1 MAVST
6 KVPQTLQQLTAGRL
20 ATRTDAEGWISS
32 NQSWVSDIITKHDA
46 WIKDA
51 KIDLL
56 QAAYDG
62 ELDEI
67 AKRQRARDGGTENKL
82 VADYIQPII
91 DTLVDY
97 MLGKSPVYTIED
109 PDQEDKDTDESTIVT
124 EYRKKIMKLLKEK
137 SLSCFS
143 SVLRSGCV
151 AGFGGAICW
160 VDEKGQINYDEYP
173 VQELIPVYDGR
184 RVLRMVIRRYEAEG
198 DEGNTVTKLEVYDD
212 RYIMYFSGSTNNF
225 AVDPDEEY
233 TGNPIE
239 HKAGHIPVAIYQN
252 QLPAKYKERVKG
264 YGKSDLAY
272 GALELIV
279 AYCHGISDKANL
291 MEYLQDQYLLLTG
304 VDVDEGEVV
313 KMRKARA
320 LALKDKESKAAFIAQ
335 DQADGAIE
343 NGLTRQ
349 KNDLYDTTNTPR
361 LSELQGST
369 ATEIKMKYSGLDIK
383 AGKKEPSL
391 VQFIKQF
398 ITILTDFLNTQKLIE
413 EGEEENTFEIVSDP
427 GAIEDR
433 VDLYQAEWLEM
444 TITRNLPQNYEELA
458 NIVSTLSEIVPRS
471 YLYELLWFI
480 DDPQKALEEM
490 EAEEKK
496 TQTNSLSAIG
506 LGADTLGDTGGDPNN
521 PNPDTTDQ
529 AASAT
534 GSTITQVAQ

>member
-6 KVPQTLQQLTAGRL
+6 KIPVTLEAATAGRL
-20 ATRTDAEGWISS
+20 ATEADAEAWLTS
-32 NQSWVSDIITKHDA
+32 NQGWLTNIIAKHDA
-46 WIKDA
+46 WLKSA
-51 KIDLL
+51 KVELL

-67 AKRQRARDGGTENKL
+67 ANRKKARGDGTENKL
-82 VADYIQPII
+82 IANYIQPII

-97 MLGKSPVYTIED
+97 MLGKSPVYTVED
-109 PDQEDKDTDESTIVT
+109 PDQEDDETEESTILT
-124 EYRKKIMKLLKEK
+124 EYRKKVMKLLKEK

-143 SVLRSGCV
+143 AVLRGGCI
-151 AGFGGAICW
+151 AGYGGAILW
-160 VDEKGQINYDEYP
+160 VDEKGRIDYDEYP

-184 RVLRMVIRRYEAEG
+184 RTLRLVLRRYDTE
-198 DEGNTVTKLEVYDD
+198 DENGATITKLEIYDD
-212 RYIMYFSGSTNNF
+212 RYVIYAAGSDSDF
-225 AVDPDEEY
+225 HLDEDEKE

-239 HKAGHIPVAIYQN
+239 HKAGRIPVAIYQN
-252 QLPAKYKERVKG
+252 QLPAKYKERIKG

-304 VDVDEGEVV
+304 VDVDENEVL

-320 LALKDKESKAAFIAQ
+320 LALKDKESKAEFIAQ

-383 AGKKEPSL
+383 AGKKEPAL

-398 ITILTDFLNTQKLIE
+398 TAVLTDFLNAQKLIE
-413 EGEEENTFEIVSDP
+413 QGEQDTFPTVSDLDE
-427 GAIEDR
+427 IEKR
-433 VDLYQAEWLEM
+433 VELYQAEWLDVS
-444 TITRNLPQNYEELA
+444 ITRNLPQNYEELA
-458 NIVSTLSEIVPRS
+458 NIVSTLSGIVPRS

-480 DDPQKALEEM
+480 DDPQKAIEEM
-490 EAEEKK
+490 DAEEEASS
-496 TQTNSLSAIG
+496 QNSLTAIG
-506 LGADTLGDTGGDPNN
+506 LGANNLGGTGGTPTEGQDNK
-521 PNPDTTDQ
+521 DQ
-529 AASAT
+529 ADSAT

>member
-6 KVPQTLQQLTAGRL
+6 KIPQTLQQATAGSL
-20 ATRTDAEGWISS
+20 ATKADAETWISN
-32 NQSWVSDIITKHDA
+32 NQAWVSDIIAKHDA

-51 KIDLL
+51 NIDIL

-109 PDQEDKDTDESTIVT
+109 PDQEDDDTDESTIVA

-151 AGFGGAICW
+151 SGFGGAICW
-160 VDEKGQINYDEYP
+160 VDEKGQIDYDEYP

-184 RVLRMVIRRYEAEG
+184 RVLRLVIRRYEADG
-198 DEGNTVTKLEVYDD
+198 DNGNTVTKLEVYDD

-225 AVDPDEEY
+225 AVDPDEED
-233 TGNPIE
+233 TENPIE

-252 QLPAKYKERVKG
+252 QLPASYKERVKG
-264 YGKSDLAY
+264 YGKSDLSY
-272 GALELIV
+272 GALDLIV

-304 VDVDEGEVV
+304 VDVDEGEVI

-361 LSELQGST
+361 LSELSAAT

-391 VQFIKQF
+391 VQFIKNF
-398 ITILTDFLNTQKLIE
+398 VAILTDFVNTQKLIE
-413 EGEEENTFEIVSDP
+413 QGETNTFEIVSDP
-427 GAIEDR
+427 AAIEDR
-433 VDLYQAEWLEM
+433 VDLYQSEWLEM

-458 NIVSTLSEIVPRS
+458 NIVSTLSDIVPRS

-490 EAEEKK
+490 KAEEEKS
-496 TQTNSLSAIG
+496 QASSLTAIG
-506 LGADTLGDTGGDPNN
+506 LGADNLGDTGGDPD
-521 PNPDTTDQ
+521 NPDNTDQ
-529 AASAT
+529 ADSAT
-534 GSTITQVAQ
+534 GSSITQVAQ

>member
-6 KVPQTLQQLTAGRL
+6 KIPVTLEAATAGRL
-20 ATRTDAEGWISS
+20 ATEADAEAWLTS
-32 NQSWVSDIITKHDA
+32 NQGWLTDIIAKHDA
-46 WIKDA
+46 WLKSA
-51 KIDLL
+51 KVELL

-67 AKRQRARDGGTENKL
+67 ANRKKARGDGTENKL
-82 VADYIQPII
+82 IANYIQPII

-97 MLGKSPVYTIED
+97 MLGKSPVYTVED
-109 PDQEDKDTDESTIVT
+109 PDQEDDETEESTILT
-124 EYRKKIMKLLKEK
+124 EYRKKVMKLLKEK

-143 SVLRSGCV
+143 AVLRGGCI
-151 AGFGGAICW
+151 AGYGGAILW
-160 VDEKGQINYDEYP
+160 VDEKGRIDYDEYP

-184 RVLRMVIRRYEAEG
+184 RTLRLVLRRYDTE
-198 DEGNTVTKLEVYDD
+198 DENGATITKLEIYDD
-212 RYIMYFSGSTNNF
+212 RYVIYAAGSDSDF
-225 AVDPDEEY
+225 HLDEDEKE

-239 HKAGHIPVAIYQN
+239 HKAGRIPVAIYQN
-252 QLPAKYKERVKG
+252 QLPAKYKERIKG

-304 VDVDEGEVV
+304 VDVDENEVL

-320 LALKDKESKAAFIAQ
+320 LALKNKESKAEFIAQ

-383 AGKKEPSL
+383 AGKKEPAL

-398 ITILTDFLNTQKLIE
+398 TAVLTDFLNAQKLIE
-413 EGEEENTFEIVSDP
+413 QGEQDTFPTVSDLDE
-427 GAIEDR
+427 IEKR
-433 VDLYQAEWLEM
+433 VELYQAEWLDVS
-444 TITRNLPQNYEELA
+444 ITRNLPQNYEELA
-458 NIVSTLSEIVPRS
+458 NIVSTLSGIVPRS

-480 DDPQKALEEM
+480 DDPQKAIEEM
-490 EAEEKK
+490 DAEEEASS
-496 TQTNSLSAIG
+496 QNSLTAIG
-506 LGADTLGDTGGDPNN
+506 LGANNLGGTGGTPTEGQDNK
-521 PNPDTTDQ
+521 DQ
-529 AASAT
+529 ADSAT

>member
-6 KVPQTLQQLTAGRL
+6 KIPVTLEATTAGRL
-20 ATRTDAEGWISS
+20 ATEADAEAWLTS
-32 NQSWVSDIITKHDA
+32 NQGWLTDIIAKHDA
-46 WIKDA
+46 WLKSA
-51 KIDLL
+51 KVELL

-67 AKRQRARDGGTENKL
+67 ANRKKARGDGTENKL
-82 VADYIQPII
+82 IANYIQPII

-97 MLGKSPVYTIED
+97 MLGKSPVYTVED
-109 PDQEDKDTDESTIVT
+109 PDQEDDETEESTILT
-124 EYRKKIMKLLKEK
+124 EYRKKVMKLLKEK

-143 SVLRSGCV
+143 AVLRGGCI
-151 AGFGGAICW
+151 AGYGGAILW
-160 VDEKGQINYDEYP
+160 VDEKGHIDYDEYP

-184 RVLRMVIRRYEAEG
+184 RTLRLVLRRYDTE
-198 DEGNTVTKLEVYDD
+198 DENGATITKLEIYDD
-212 RYIMYFSGSTNNF
+212 RYVIYAAGSDSDF
-225 AVDPDEEY
+225 HLDEDEKE

-239 HKAGHIPVAIYQN
+239 HKAGRIPVAIYQN
-252 QLPAKYKERVKG
+252 QLPAKYKERIKG

-304 VDVDEGEVV
+304 VDVDENEVL

-320 LALKDKESKAAFIAQ
+320 LALKDKESKAEFIAQ

-383 AGKKEPSL
+383 AGKKEPAL

-398 ITILTDFLNTQKLIE
+398 TAVLTDFLNAQKLIE
-413 EGEEENTFEIVSDP
+413 QGEQDTFPTVSNLDEI
-427 GAIEDR
+427 EKR
-433 VDLYQAEWLEM
+433 VELYQAEWLDVS
-444 TITRNLPQNYEELA
+444 ITRNLPQNYEELA
-458 NIVSTLSEIVPRS
+458 NIVSTLSGIVPRS

-480 DDPQKALEEM
+480 DDPQKAIEEM
-490 EAEEKK
+490 DAEEEASS
-496 TQTNSLSAIG
+496 QNSLTAIG
-506 LGADTLGDTGGDPNN
+506 LGANNLGGTGGTPTEGQDNK
-521 PNPDTTDQ
+521 DQ
-529 AASAT
+529 ADSAT
-534 GSTITQVAQ
+534 GSAITQVAQ

>member
-6 KVPQTLQQLTAGRL
+6 KIPVTLEAATAGRL
-20 ATRTDAEGWISS
+20 ATEADAEAWLTS
-32 NQSWVSDIITKHDA
+32 NQGWLTDIIAKHDA
-46 WIKDA
+46 WLKSA
-51 KIDLL
+51 KVELL

-67 AKRQRARDGGTENKL
+67 ANRKKARGDGTENKL
-82 VADYIQPII
+82 IANYIQPII

-97 MLGKSPVYTIED
+97 MLGKSPVYTVED
-109 PDQEDKDTDESTIVT
+109 PDQEDDETEESTILT
-124 EYRKKIMKLLKEK
+124 EYRKKVMKLLKEK

-143 SVLRSGCV
+143 AVLRGGCI
-151 AGFGGAICW
+151 AGYGGAILW
-160 VDEKGQINYDEYP
+160 VDEKGRIDYDEYP

-184 RVLRMVIRRYEAEG
+184 RTLRLVLRRYDTE
-198 DEGNTVTKLEVYDD
+198 DENGATITKLEIYDD
-212 RYIMYFSGSTNNF
+212 RYVIYAAGSDSDF
-225 AVDPDEEY
+225 HLDEDEKE

-239 HKAGHIPVAIYQN
+239 HKAGRIPVAIYQN
-252 QLPAKYKERVKG
+252 QLPAKYKERIKG

-304 VDVDEGEVV
+304 VDVDENEVL

-320 LALKDKESKAAFIAQ
+320 LALKDKESKAEFIAQ

-383 AGKKEPSL
+383 AGKKEPAL

-398 ITILTDFLNTQKLIE
+398 TAVLTDFLNAQKLIE
-413 EGEEENTFEIVSDP
+413 QGEQDTFPTVSDLDE
-427 GAIEDR
+427 IEKR
-433 VDLYQAEWLEM
+433 VELYQAEWLDVS
-444 TITRNLPQNYEELA
+444 ITRNLPQNYEELA
-458 NIVSTLSEIVPRS
+458 NIVSTLSGIVPRS

-480 DDPQKALEEM
+480 DDPQKAIEEM
-490 EAEEKK
+490 DAEEEASS
-496 TQTNSLSAIG
+496 QNSLTAIG
-506 LGADTLGDTGGDPNN
+506 LGANNLGGTGGTPTEGQ
-521 PNPDTTDQ
+521 DTKDQ
-529 AASAT
+529 ADSAT

>member
-6 KVPQTLQQLTAGRL
+6 KIPVTLEAATAGRL
-20 ATRTDAEGWISS
+20 ATEADAEAWLTS
-32 NQSWVSDIITKHDA
+32 NQGWLTDIIAKHDA
-46 WIKDA
+46 WLKSA
-51 KIDLL
+51 KVELL

-67 AKRQRARDGGTENKL
+67 ANRKKARGDGTENKL
-82 VADYIQPII
+82 IANYIQPII

-97 MLGKSPVYTIED
+97 MLGKSPVYTVED
-109 PDQEDKDTDESTIVT
+109 PDQEDNETEESTILT
-124 EYRKKIMKLLKEK
+124 EYRKKVMKLLKEK

-143 SVLRSGCV
+143 AVLRGGCI
-151 AGFGGAICW
+151 AGYGGAILW
-160 VDEKGQINYDEYP
+160 VDEKGRIDYDEYP

-184 RVLRMVIRRYEAEG
+184 RTLRLVLRRYDTE
-198 DEGNTVTKLEVYDD
+198 DENGATITKLEIYDD
-212 RYIMYFSGSTNNF
+212 RYVIYAAGSDSDF
-225 AVDPDEEY
+225 HLDEDEKE

-239 HKAGHIPVAIYQN
+239 HKAGRIPVAIYQN
-252 QLPAKYKERVKG
+252 QLPAKYKERIKG

-304 VDVDEGEVV
+304 VDVDENEVL

-320 LALKDKESKAAFIAQ
+320 LALKDKESKAEFIAQ

-383 AGKKEPSL
+383 AGKKEPAL

-398 ITILTDFLNTQKLIE
+398 TAVLTDFLNAQKLIE
-413 EGEEENTFEIVSDP
+413 QGEQDTFPTVSDLDE
-427 GAIEDR
+427 IEKR
-433 VDLYQAEWLEM
+433 VELYQAEWLDVS
-444 TITRNLPQNYEELA
+444 ITRNLPQNYEELA
-458 NIVSTLSEIVPRS
+458 NIVSTLSGIVPRS

-480 DDPQKALEEM
+480 DDPQKAIEEM
-490 EAEEKK
+490 DAEEEASS
-496 TQTNSLSAIG
+496 QNSLTAIG
-506 LGADTLGDTGGDPNN
+506 LGANNLGGTGGTPTEGQDNK
-521 PNPDTTDQ
+521 DQ
-529 AASAT
+529 ADSAT

>member
-6 KVPQTLQQLTAGRL
+6 KIPVTLEVATAGRL
-20 ATRTDAEGWISS
+20 ATEADAEAWLTS
-32 NQSWVSDIITKHDA
+32 NQGWLTDIIAKHDA
-46 WIKDA
+46 WLKSA
-51 KIDLL
+51 KVELL

-67 AKRQRARDGGTENKL
+67 ANRKKARGDGTENKL
-82 VADYIQPII
+82 IANYIQPII

-97 MLGKSPVYTIED
+97 MLGKSPVYTVED
-109 PDQEDKDTDESTIVT
+109 PDQEDDETEESTILT
-124 EYRKKIMKLLKEK
+124 EYRKKVMKLLKEK

-143 SVLRSGCV
+143 AVLRGGCI
-151 AGFGGAICW
+151 AGYGGAILW
-160 VDEKGQINYDEYP
+160 VDEKGRIDYDEYP

-184 RVLRMVIRRYEAEG
+184 RTLRLVLRRYDTE
-198 DEGNTVTKLEVYDD
+198 DENGATITKLEIYDD
-212 RYIMYFSGSTNNF
+212 RYVIYAAGSDSDF
-225 AVDPDEEY
+225 HLDEDEKE

-239 HKAGHIPVAIYQN
+239 HKAGRIPVAIYQN
-252 QLPAKYKERVKG
+252 QLPAKYKERIKG

-304 VDVDEGEVV
+304 VDVDENEVL

-320 LALKDKESKAAFIAQ
+320 LALKNKESKAEFIAQ

-383 AGKKEPSL
+383 AGKKEPAL

-398 ITILTDFLNTQKLIE
+398 TAVLTDFLNAQKLIE
-413 EGEEENTFEIVSDP
+413 QGEQDTFPTVSDLDE
-427 GAIEDR
+427 IEKR
-433 VDLYQAEWLEM
+433 VELYQAEWLDVS
-444 TITRNLPQNYEELA
+444 ITRNLPQNYEELA
-458 NIVSTLSEIVPRS
+458 NIVSTLSGIVPRS

-480 DDPQKALEEM
+480 DDPQKAIEEM
-490 EAEEKK
+490 DAEEEASS
-496 TQTNSLSAIG
+496 QNSLTAIG
-506 LGADTLGDTGGDPNN
+506 LGANNLGGTGGTPTEGQDNK
-521 PNPDTTDQ
+521 DQ
-529 AASAT
+529 ADSAT

>member
-6 KVPQTLQQLTAGRL
+6 KIPVTLEAATAGRL
-20 ATRTDAEGWISS
+20 ATEADAEAWLTS
-32 NQSWVSDIITKHDA
+32 NQGWLTNIIAKHDA
-46 WIKDA
+46 WLKSA
-51 KIDLL
+51 KVELL

-67 AKRQRARDGGTENKL
+67 ANRKKARGDGTENKL
-82 VADYIQPII
+82 IANYIQPII

-97 MLGKSPVYTIED
+97 MLGKSPVYTVED
-109 PDQEDKDTDESTIVT
+109 PDQEDDETEESTILT
-124 EYRKKIMKLLKEK
+124 EYRKKVMKLLKEK

-143 SVLRSGCV
+143 AVLRGGCI
-151 AGFGGAICW
+151 AGYGGAILW
-160 VDEKGQINYDEYP
+160 VDEKGRIDYDEYP

-184 RVLRMVIRRYEAEG
+184 RTLRLVLRRYDTE
-198 DEGNTVTKLEVYDD
+198 DENGATITKLEIYDD
-212 RYIMYFSGSTNNF
+212 RYVIYAAGSDSDF
-225 AVDPDEEY
+225 HLDEDEKE

-239 HKAGHIPVAIYQN
+239 HKAGRIPVAIYQN
-252 QLPAKYKERVKG
+252 QLPAKYKERIKG

-304 VDVDEGEVV
+304 VDVDENEVL

-320 LALKDKESKAAFIAQ
+320 LALKDKESKAEFIAQ

-383 AGKKEPSL
+383 AGKKEPAL

-398 ITILTDFLNTQKLIE
+398 TAVLTDFLNAQKLIE
-413 EGEEENTFEIVSDP
+413 QGEQDTFPTVSDLDE
-427 GAIEDR
+427 IEKR
-433 VDLYQAEWLEM
+433 VELYQVEWLDVS
-444 TITRNLPQNYEELA
+444 ITRNLPQNYEELA
-458 NIVSTLSEIVPRS
+458 NIVSTLSGIVPRS

-480 DDPQKALEEM
+480 DDPQKAIEEM
-490 EAEEKK
+490 DAEEEASS
-496 TQTNSLSAIG
+496 QNSLTAIG
-506 LGADTLGDTGGDPNN
+506 LGANNLGGTGGTPTEGQDNK
-521 PNPDTTDQ
+521 DQ
-529 AASAT
+529 ADSAI

>member
-6 KVPQTLQQLTAGRL
+6 KIPVTLEAATAGRL
-20 ATRTDAEGWISS
+20 ATEADAEAWLTS
-32 NQSWVSDIITKHDA
+32 NQGWLTDIIAKHDA
-46 WIKDA
+46 WLKSA
-51 KIDLL
+51 KVELL

-67 AKRQRARDGGTENKL
+67 ANRKKARGDGTENKL
-82 VADYIQPII
+82 IANYIQPII

-97 MLGKSPVYTIED
+97 MLGKSPVYTVED
-109 PDQEDKDTDESTIVT
+109 PDQEDDETEESTILT
-124 EYRKKIMKLLKEK
+124 EYRKKVMKLLKEK

-143 SVLRSGCV
+143 AVLRGGCI
-151 AGFGGAICW
+151 AGYGGAILW
-160 VDEKGQINYDEYP
+160 VDEKGRIDYDEYP

-184 RVLRMVIRRYEAEG
+184 RTLRLVLRRYDTE
-198 DEGNTVTKLEVYDD
+198 DENGATITKLEIYDD
-212 RYIMYFSGSTNNF
+212 RYVIYAAGSDSDF
-225 AVDPDEEY
+225 HLDEDEKE

-239 HKAGHIPVAIYQN
+239 HKAGRIPVAIYQN
-252 QLPAKYKERVKG
+252 QLPAKYKERIKG

-304 VDVDEGEVV
+304 VDVDENEVL

-320 LALKDKESKAAFIAQ
+320 LALKDKESKAEFIAQ

-383 AGKKEPSL
+383 AGKKEPAL

-398 ITILTDFLNTQKLIE
+398 TAVLTDFLNAQKLIE
-413 EGEEENTFEIVSDP
+413 QGEQDTFPTVSDLDE
-427 GAIEDR
+427 IEKR
-433 VDLYQAEWLEM
+433 VELYQAEWLDVS
-444 TITRNLPQNYEELA
+444 ITRNLPQNYEELA
-458 NIVSTLSEIVPRS
+458 NIVSTLSGIVPRS

-480 DDPQKALEEM
+480 DDPQKAIEEM
-490 EAEEKK
+490 DAEEEASS
-496 TQTNSLSAIG
+496 QNSLTAIG
-506 LGADTLGDTGGDPNN
+506 LGANNLGGTGGTPTEGQDNK
-521 PNPDTTDQ
+521 DQ
-529 AASAT
+529 ADSAT